1 MYPTF
6 GGRSAPDRG
15 VIAGYVDEIRGRSP
29 AKWGMQIAG
38 MSFQT
43 RSSTPSSQRSE
54 FCFVR
59 SLTGWSA
66 NTLISIDAYH
76 YFTGYQG
83 SFQEKILP
91 FIKDNGVVLIG
102 IPGLKDEYTGR
113 AEELL
118 SEWLSDDAYMFKS
131 QSQWKELIGSHDR
144 IESVKTWEMDCF
156 GEAWNDWLAADNEF
170 ARGDRQYFETIIRPY
185 TCFVGIYIKLR

>member
-102 IPGLKDEYTGR
+102 IPGLKDEYTNR
-113 AEELL
+113 AGELL
-118 SEWLSDDAYMFKS
+118 SDRLGDDVYMFKS
-131 QSQWKELIGSHDR
+131 PTRWKWIAIEKHGVSGSQQIISLHAATGS
-144 IESVKTWEMDCF
+144 TL
-156 GEAWNDWLAADNEF
+156 DWSLDHILVLLEVVIWI
-170 ARGDRQYFETIIRPY
+170 RKQKDQGSRTI
-185 TCFVGIYIKLR
+185 K